1 LMIAEQERRMKEQQQ
16 QAQRQQQQFKAHEVR
31 FILKKLRPFFFS

>member
-1 LMIAEQERRMKEQQQ
+1 MLAEQERRIKEQQQ

-31 FILKKLRPFFFS
+31 FDSLL